1 MAPLTAMRPAACD
14 GSRPAPEGHPAD
26 TPRPIFEPLISE
38 KVHRAFW
45 LMPMMLS
52 AITISLL
59 LISGAIPVNHKLAVY
74 RKMYIDGSQFVLA
87 SSIFVPGFRQNLL
100 NVDSHNFGG

>member
-1 MAPLTAMRPAACD
+1 
-14 GSRPAPEGHPAD
+14 
-26 TPRPIFEPLISE
+26 
-38 KVHRAFW
+38 
-45 LMPMMLS
+45 MPMMLL
-52 AITISLL
+52 AITITLL